1 MKGREDTPLPQLW
14 AKEAA
19 STFSVGRGSSEAG
32 LALLSG
38 SQSGTEQA
46 WASGYS
52 LGFGGGS
59 KDPFSVKGAVACK
72 LLS

>member
-1 MKGREDTPLPQLW
+1 MN
-14 AKEAA
+14 
-19 STFSVGRGSSEAG
+19 TFSVDRGSSEAG
-32 LALLSG
+32 LALVSG

-59 KDPFSVKGAVACK
+59 KDPFSVKCSVKCRGMQTTELK
-72 LLS
+72 PLSYFM